1 MLLLSLFSS
10 GFTFFIRF
18 SRSFTV
24 IVSPVLHSMTASA
37 MTAAGDE
44 RRILVDRVRAST
56 ACVRQ
61 LTACVRA
68 KRELTSRSRLFE
80 DRER

>member
-1 MLLLSLFSS
+1 MK
-10 GFTFFIRF
+10 
-18 SRSFTV
+18 
-24 IVSPVLHSMTASA
+24 
-37 MTAAGDE
+37 AAGDE
-44 RRILVDRVRAST
+44 RRILVERVRAST